1 MRKRSSTQKRD
12 RFEGDTSKSKRSLAP
27 ELDIPYPILEALQ
40 ICWVPFPYDRDMKD
54 LFLRISDV
62 RDHSPRRILM
72 ELLNQ
77 RIAEN
82 MDSLKEEAEKS
93 DRLRIDDLSVEDLEK
108 SSESLKRKLDEMM
121 RILEKKKSSE

>member
-1 MRKRSSTQKRD
+1 
-12 RFEGDTSKSKRSLAP
+12 
-27 ELDIPYPILEALQ
+27 
-40 ICWVPFPYDRDMKD
+40 
-54 LFLRISDV
+54 
-62 RDHSPRRILM
+62 M
-72 ELLNQ
+72 ELLNE